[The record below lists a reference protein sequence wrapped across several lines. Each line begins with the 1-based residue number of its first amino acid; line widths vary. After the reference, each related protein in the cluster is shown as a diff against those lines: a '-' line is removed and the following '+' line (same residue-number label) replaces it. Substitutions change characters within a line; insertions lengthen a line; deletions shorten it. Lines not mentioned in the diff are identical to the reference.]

1 MSPMLPDLPVEIIS
15 LISEFSSIAAV
26 VALSRTN
33 RRIHSICFRY
43 IYRAVELEDSARA
56 VKWSTTLATNIPYA
70 QEVRKLKLCVSRFPF
85 FKIPLKWFASLCHIS
100 CEHSRRRFNTTFHS
114 ALSNLKNLENL
125 HLSTPHLGILP
136 CFSDVHFPKLRI
148 CSLPLSLYT
157 DPFVRRHQ
165 GLISLY
171 VLPEQYHMQ
180 ISSTPPDISA
190 AEIRLPNLRTFIG
203 PETFAFKVVPHSSAS
218 RISVMW
224 NTRRLLLCDL
234 SSDIATLALSRT
246 EILTLDNIVG
256 IWDTSLLSAI
266 VAGLPHLL
274 KLGFWNV
281 SVPNSDSQNVRHLP
295 RFPCYPHTDRT
306 PDIRFPPRR
315 CCCESPRP
323 HLALSAAKPPPRP
336 RSSKSA
342 RSGRGIRHSAPMGKH
357 RSHAALRSPP
367 QRNGLGACPR
377 ARQRVVPCHKVAQH
391 PGHAHPR
398 RMVPPPRCLVIG
410 LGLGLGAGVR
420 ACGGRRR
427 RERYC
432 LRFAGGAR
440 APEQDAGV
448 CDRPF
453 CAGNVDFLPCPGGL
467 NARRSIRVPLGPRS
481 IVHILQ
487 SPKSHRLGLL
497 S

>member
-1 MSPMLPDLPVEIIS
+1 MSPMLPDLPVEIIA

-26 VALSRTN
+26 VALSQTN

-43 IYRAVELEDSARA
+43 IYRVVELEDSARA
-56 VKWSTTLATNIPYA
+56 VKWSTTLATNNPYA
-70 QEVRKLKLCVSRFPF
+70 QEVRKLKL
-85 FKIPLKWFASLCHIS
+85 LCHIS
-100 CEHSRRRFNTTFHS
+100 CEHSRRRFNATFHS

-136 CFSDVHFPKLRI
+136 CFSDAHFPKLRI

-157 DPFVRRHQ
+157 DPFVRRHP

-224 NTRRLLLCDL
+224 NTRRLLLCNL

-281 SVPNSDSQNVRHLP
+281 SVPNSDSQNIFVSRLDVAVANLP
-295 RFPCYPHTDRT
+295 GLT
-306 PDIRFPPRR
+306 
-315 CCCESPRP
+315 S
-323 HLALSAAKPPPRP
+323 LS
-336 RSSKSA
+336 
-342 RSGRGIRHSAPMGKH
+342 
-357 RSHAALRSPP
+357 
-367 QRNGLGACPR
+367 
-377 ARQRVVPCHKVAQH
+377 V
-391 PGHAHPR
+391 
-398 RMVPPPRCLVIG
+398 
-410 LGLGLGAGVR
+410 
-420 ACGGRRR
+420 
-427 RERYC
+427 
-432 LRFAGGAR
+432 
-440 APEQDAGV
+440 
-448 CDRPF
+448 
-453 CAGNVDFLPCPGGL
+453 
-467 NARRSIRVPLGPRS
+467 
-481 IVHILQ
+481 LQ
-487 SPKSHRLGLL
+487 SPLRAPGLLNPRDLDAEFDTVRRWGSIAPTLRSAVLPSETAWARVYARDNVWYPATKSPNIPDMLIRVAWFLRRVVSSSDSDSDLGPGYARVAEDVAGKDTLSVLRAEFERLGRMPEFAIAP
-497 S
+497 SVRGMSISFPVPAA